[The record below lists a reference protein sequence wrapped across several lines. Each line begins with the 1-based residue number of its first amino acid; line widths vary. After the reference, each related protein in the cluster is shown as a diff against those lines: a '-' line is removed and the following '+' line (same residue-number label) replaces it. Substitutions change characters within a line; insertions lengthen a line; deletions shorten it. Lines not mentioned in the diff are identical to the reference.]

1 MSIHEYGAT
10 HATLPSCFTSR
21 KRSSV
26 RLGIGKLPVL
36 GFLLRAV
43 VSRKLGRNYCLKDIE
58 SIMAKID
65 SMRGKVSI
73 ERVEKGVKKLPA
85 LGYFCLERSL
95 FHFWVWTLIHSSA

>member
-1 MSIHEYGAT
+1 MSYNEYGAT

-43 VSRKLGRNYCLKDIE
+43 VSRKLGRDYCFKDIQ
-58 SIMAKID
+58 SIMSKID
-65 SMRGKVSI
+65 GMRGSVN
-73 ERVEKGVKKLPA
+73 
-85 LGYFCLERSL
+85 
-95 FHFWVWTLIHSSA
+95 